1 MATRG
6 ISIKSR
12 IIVALVLLPLVSLL
26 IVGFIALL
34 QNQNSL
40 TAQAEQNL
48 ARIML
53 EKTIGYDN
61 IFRRIQQEVEA
72 AGAYAGTMYSSPAP
86 REDVG
91 YRLLMPWTGNGY
103 GNNDQRRELHDEI
116 LRLQRIGQ
124 VLQSMVSKNP
134 YLTLGYFASET
145 ALTVFDQQKVV
156 DVIEAIKA
164 FDPRQRPWYLR
175 ASQGDVSIWTDLYV
189 DANTK
194 KLTVTAATPVRDSS
208 GRLLGVAGLDV
219 LLETLQSDVL
229 NIQIGYK
236 NEPFMVNR
244 QGMVLV
250 RRGMDQKNTEW
261 DKAYKTDNLLETPNP
276 GFKRIVSDMVS
287 GAAGIQRFEGD
298 DNQQNYVAYA
308 PISAVNA
315 SLAIIVPRSEI
326 VRPVRENGKL
336 VLLVLAV
343 FVLVS
348 IGVGVWLGNQVSL
361 PIQEL
366 TVLVDKASKG
376 LLEVDEIPIRRKD
389 EVGVLAGAF
398 NRMLSNLATVLKEL
412 EQREKKNP

>member
-40 TAQAEQNL
+40 AAQAEQNL

-72 AGAYAGTMYSSPAP
+72 VGAYAGTMYSSPAP

-91 YRLLMPWTGNGY
+91 YRLLMPWTGIGY

-261 DKAYKTDNLLETPNP
+261 DKAYRTDNLLETPNP

-287 GAAGIQRFEGD
+287 GAAGIQTFEGD

-348 IGVGVWLGNQVSL
+348 IGIGVWLGNQVSL

-389 EVGVLAGAF
+389 EVGVLARAF